1 MSPTELNRILLNSKP
16 SKKKTYLL
24 ANSIFR
30 FRPQDAVR
38 KTIPSIEAPQTQ
50 RRPEVPR
57 SFSAAVDPPT
67 EIPRRQTLE
76 QITQQSPLKIQSLIP
91 RQQSV
96 TEQEPANN
104 KPIRIRA
111 KDQSNFIQRQQQALR
126 PREQQQEFTNP
137 PELLGMVKLAIS
149 IHFSSNHVT

>member
-76 QITQQSPLKIQSLIP
+76 QITQSLIP

-137 PELLGMVKLAIS
+137 PELLGMPKLAIS